1 MDSSA
6 VQAGLSEHHIGNS
19 AQNKHIATT
28 PVLGT
33 ERWLH
38 PVARL
43 TLA

>member
-6 VQAGLSEHHIGNS
+6 VQAGLSEHQIVTS
-19 AQNKHIATT
+19 AQNEHIAVT

-38 PVARL
+38 PVAR
-43 TLA
+43 